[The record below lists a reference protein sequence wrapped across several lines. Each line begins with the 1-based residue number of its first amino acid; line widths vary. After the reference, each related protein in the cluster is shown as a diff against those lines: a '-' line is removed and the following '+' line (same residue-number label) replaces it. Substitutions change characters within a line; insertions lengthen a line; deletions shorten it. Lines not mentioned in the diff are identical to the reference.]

1 MGGNKKMR
9 NFQKSNKK
17 IVMLYTVLGI
27 IILGLIIGY
36 SIISKESTIIKLNSK
51 DLNFESENTQNV
63 NELPKCKYE
72 IFQPT
77 FRLIDGS
84 NYDLRDTMEE
94 QNMILYKKI
103 DNYQEYKE
111 IKDKWDN
118 ILDMKEQDFED
129 NFMMIT
135 SIWNDEMI
143 GLVVDNI
150 EIDNDTL
157 YISLIKDLNMK
168 EEDKKKIGIS
178 YIIPKSM
185 ERENISCVRN
195 FNEEE
200 KDFYTGM
207 KIGELEEE
215 IISPTTFQ
223 YRNKFF
229 KKEPEQLYNSNAI
242 EYEVVEP
249 EWQDMMYDD
258 FTIKANMNDIDFSSW
273 HSLGNDYSY
282 LIVTDY
288 SEYIKLIKNYNVKN
302 LTWQDFQYI
311 YVIIVV
317 NTNLRNIV
325 KADNIIK
332 KSEGEICLP
341 IYSETNE
348 NTADDTKYQGMVIML
363 PNYMNSAS
371 NRLKIEVK

>member
-1 MGGNKKMR
+1 MR